1 MCKRKQRV
9 QVKIKVGLPLTT
21 HTTKL
26 GYKLLHGNP
35 LSVSYSPLARI
46 VLHWVRLADA
56 TAWLVVLAVPYKLHW
71 VSLSFSTASQSRFL
85 TKLTGVLHV
94 FSKCYV
100 VIGAAVV
107 GTCRCCCCF
116 WCPCWDFPLRL
127 PLTFRWLL

>member
-1 MCKRKQRV
+1 M

-35 LSVSYSPLARI
+35 LSVSYSPQART
-46 VLHWVRLADA
+46 VLHWVWLAGA
-56 TAWLVVLAVPYKLHW
+56 IAWLVVLAVPYKLHW
-71 VSLSFSTASQSRFL
+71 DSLSFSAASQSRFL
-85 TKLTGVLHV
+85 TKPTGILHV

-107 GTCRCCCCF
+107 GICWCCCCF
-116 WCPCWDFPLRL
+116 
-127 PLTFRWLL
+127 